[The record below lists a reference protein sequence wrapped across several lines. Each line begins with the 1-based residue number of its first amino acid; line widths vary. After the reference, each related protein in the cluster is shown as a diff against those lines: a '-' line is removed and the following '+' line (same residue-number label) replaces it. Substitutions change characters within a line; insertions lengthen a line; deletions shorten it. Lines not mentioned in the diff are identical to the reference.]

1 MMNDIFGNIIAELF
15 GDNPFA
21 TKTENKEEKRKESP
35 KPIGR
40 LAALRKKET
49 KDKEEKSKSETESR
63 KATLS
68 KKPLASYN
76 RKKINRGL
84 RKDKD
89 LTINRVISK
98 RFVPTDDEGRYPN
111 ADLKNFMDEYK
122 GDTEIEIPS
131 TAIADVKYDPRSR
144 VCYVRYTSGNKW
156 YRFVNMSPEQFK
168 SFMNASSKG
177 RYVQRI
183 MRKRNHDPAYPR
195 TI

>member
-1 MMNDIFGNIIAELF
+1 MIIEDIFRNIFNDAFGNIAEDTGLSL
-15 GDNPFA
+15 GGASSDA
-21 TKTENKEEKRKESP
+21 P
-35 KPIGR
+35 K
-40 LAALRKKET
+40 
-49 KDKEEKSKSETESR
+49 KDKKTDLREAFSRGVAHKRDKEKE
-63 KATLS
+63 
-68 KKPLASYN
+68 LASYN

-98 RFVPTDDEGRYPN
+98 RFVPTDDEGRYPD

-156 YRFVNMSPEQFK
+156 YRFVNMSPEQFR